1 MIKQTPRSMQL
12 IFRHLNKKFALSH
25 VSWGLSVVQDLGVA
39 SADVSTRGSQG
50 ERPGQW
56 SRRAWVR
63 RKSIKTPSHVAT
75 ISLGLYEGPLLTIIH
90 VYRGV
95 KTGSKSTLQH
105 IKRGS
110 ISP

>member
-1 MIKQTPRSMQL
+1 MSGPGG
-12 IFRHLNKKFALSH
+12 A
-25 VSWGLSVVQDLGVA
+25 
-39 SADVSTRGSQG
+39 RGRVKVRDHSG
-50 ERPGQW
+50 HG
-56 SRRAWVR
+56 VR

-105 IKRGS
+105 IKHGS